1 MRKRPGYSAVIG
13 VLALLMAF
21 MAAVMAYGELSTS
34 IRSEEPR
41 IIEVRR
47 GESLRQVTR
56 RLAAEGVLHQP
67 GLLTLLAILRGDSA
81 KIQAG
86 EYVIQGAVSPR
97 ELLDYFVSGRARQV
111 SLTIPEGFSIVEI
124 AARLQARELG
134 SAAELLR
141 LAQDRRFIASLGLP
155 LQSDPPTLEG
165 LIYPDTY
172 YFHRGLSEA
181 SLLTAMVEQFKKRA
195 GGVLMAQSA
204 RLGMRP
210 YEVLILA
217 SIIEKETAVGGER
230 PLISAV
236 FHNRLQARMRLA
248 SDPTVIYGLEEF
260 DGNLKRVHLRTRT
273 PYNTYKI
280 SGLPPTPITNPGL
293 DSITAAL
300 APAKVDY
307 LYFVAKGDGTHYFS
321 RDFRSHRRAVWKY
334 QVRPHRRRKS

>member
-13 VLALLMAF
+13 VLALLVAF

-41 IIEVRR
+41 VIEVRR

-81 KIQAG
+81 KIKAG

-97 ELLDYFVSGRARQV
+97 ELLDYFVSGRARYV
-111 SLTIPEGFSIVEI
+111 SLTIPEGFSVVEI

-141 LAQDRRFIASLGLP
+141 LARDRRFIASLGLP
-155 LQSDPPTLEG
+155 FQSDPPTLEG

-172 YFHRGLSEA
+172 FFHRGFSEA

-195 GGVLMAQSA
+195 GGVLKAQSA
-204 RLGMRP
+204 RVGMRP
-210 YEVLILA
+210 FEVLILA

-236 FHNRLQARMRLA
+236 FHNRLQVRMRLA
-248 SDPTVIYGLEEF
+248 SDPTVIYGLEGF

-280 SGLPPTPITNPGL
+280 SGLPPTPIANPGL

-321 RDFRSHRRAVWKY
+321 RDFRSHKRAVWKY